1 MAFQVHPLASTL
13 PMSSTTPESSSRLR
27 RFLLALPRPES
38 GTAGLTLAVAAFL
51 AIFLNSAFWKAVIA
65 AADIG
70 MARNLGFGLSLAA
83 AMLAFF
89 VLLVSLFGLRYL
101 FKPAI
106 VVLLFIASLASYFMN
121 VYGVVIDDTMIHN
134 VLETDSGEASGL
146 LSARLIGH
154 LLLTAVLPSLVVLA
168 WRIRYRPFW
177 RELGIRALTVTL
189 AVGVLGVSVYAHYKD
204 FSLVLREHR
213 ELRYLINPT
222 YPLYAAVDTAMQ
234 TAEAANTPVA
244 PLGRDA
250 HQQRPVGT
258 SRRVVV
264 LVVGETARA
273 ANFSL
278 NGYARDTNPR
288 LAKRDLINFP
298 EFSSCGTST
307 SVSVPCMFSRL
318 DRGDYDEYEAR
329 HTEGLLDV
337 LAHAGVEVL
346 WRDNNSG
353 CKGVCAR
360 VPSEDLSNADDPAL
374 CGDGECH
381 DEILLQGLQDR
392 IDGAK
397 GDLLVVL
404 HQQGSHG
411 PEYYKRYPDRF
422 ERFTPVCSSNLPQDC
437 DRQAI
442 INAYDNTIVYT
453 DHVLDQIIG
462 LLEQDARQNQ
472 DATALLY
479 LSDHGESL
487 GENGL
492 YLHGF
497 PYALAPAVQ
506 THVPALAW
514 FSSEFGLDR
523 GCLTRI
529 AGNPYSQ
536 DNLFDS
542 VLGLFAVRTSVYKP
556 DADIF
561 GQCRAAN
568 REDGLGA
575 LNQ

>member
-1 MAFQVHPLASTL
+1 
-13 PMSSTTPESSSRLR
+13 MSSTTPESSSRLR
-27 RFLLALPRPES
+27 RFLHALPRPES

-51 AIFLNSAFWKAVIA
+51 AIFLNTAFWKAVIA

-89 VLLVSLFGLRYL
+89 VLLVSLFGLRYV

-106 VVLLFIASLASYFMN
+106 VVLLFVASLASYFMN

-146 LSARLIGH
+146 LSARLLGH
-154 LLLTAVLPSLVVLA
+154 LLLTAILPSLVIFA

-222 YPLYAAVDTAMQ
+222 YPLYAAVDTVMQ

-250 HQQRPVGT
+250 HQQRPAGR
-258 SRRVVV
+258 SRRIVV

-288 LAKRDLINFP
+288 LAKRDILNFAD
-298 EFSSCGTST
+298 FSSCGTST

-337 LAHAGVEVL
+337 LAHAGVKVF

-360 VPSEDLSNADDPAL
+360 VSTEDLSRAEDPAF

-381 DEILLQGLQDR
+381 DEILLRGLQER
-392 IDGAK
+392 IDATQ
-397 GDLLVVL
+397 GDVLVVL

-422 ERFTPVCSSNLPQDC
+422 ERFTPVCASNLPQDC
-437 DRQAI
+437 DRREI
-442 INAYDNTIVYT
+442 VNAYDNTILYT
-453 DHVLDQIIG
+453 DYVLDRLIE
-462 LLEQDARQNQ
+462 LLEKDARRAHN
-472 DATALLY
+472 DTALLY

-497 PYALAPAVQ
+497 PYALAPREQ
-506 THVPALAW
+506 THIPALAW
-514 FSSEFGLDR
+514 FSRGFGLDR
-523 GCLTRI
+523 RCV
-529 AGNPYSQ
+529 AGTADNAYSQ

-542 VLGLFAVRTSVYKP
+542 VLGLFRVQTSVYVPGK
-556 DADIF
+556 DIF
-561 GQCRAAN
+561 AACRSPGAALQAA
-568 REDGLGA
+568 RH
-575 LNQ
+575 